1 MPVSEVVDLIK
12 SECKIEKK
20 ALTVRSKKA
29 CSEAIVT
36 GKAIRYRYPGS
47 TSDTLQGI
55 DFELYKGET
64 VALMGFNGAGKSTL
78 INLLGGLAELSSG
91 ELDLLGGTV
100 GE

>member
-1 MPVSEVVDLIK
+1 M
-12 SECKIEKK
+12 
-20 ALTVRSKKA
+20 
-29 CSEAIVT
+29 
-36 GKAIRYRYPGS
+36 
-47 TSDTLQGI
+47 QGI

-100 GE
+100 GERAYEIGYLRQEPDLMLLADSVWEELTWKNKKVRKEVVWELLEN

>member
-1 MPVSEVVDLIK
+1 M
-12 SECKIEKK
+12 
-20 ALTVRSKKA
+20 
-29 CSEAIVT
+29 
-36 GKAIRYRYPGS
+36 
-47 TSDTLQGI
+47 QGI

-100 GE
+100 GERAYEIGYLRQEPDLMLLADSVWEELTWKIKKLGKRLYGSFLKN